1 MSAYRLPGL
10 AGAWIDRS
18 QKLNFNF
25 DGRALQGYSG
35 DSLASALLASGSM
48 HVARSFKLSAA
59 DDSEPG
65 AGPLVEQRSRLG
77 GRGPGDATSSATA
90 ESRSGGVIVGSGPL

>member
-25 DGRALQGYSG
+25 DGRALQGYFG
-35 DSLASALLASGSM
+35 DTLASELLATGSM
-48 HVARSFKLSAA
+48 HVAQLQVAQTPWYFFLRH
-59 DDSEPG
+59 
-65 AGPLVEQRSRLG
+65 
-77 GRGPGDATSSATA
+77 
-90 ESRSGGVIVGSGPL
+90 